1 MIKSLNNDF
10 FDSIKKTQ
18 EKAAAKP
25 KPKAK
30 PKAKSKAVEA
40 VKKVLS
46 TKKKEE

>member
-1 MIKSLNNDF
+1 MSKRRILKSKQL
-10 FDSIKKTQ
+10 KTQ
-18 EKAAAKP
+18 EVEKKAA
-25 KPKAK
+25 